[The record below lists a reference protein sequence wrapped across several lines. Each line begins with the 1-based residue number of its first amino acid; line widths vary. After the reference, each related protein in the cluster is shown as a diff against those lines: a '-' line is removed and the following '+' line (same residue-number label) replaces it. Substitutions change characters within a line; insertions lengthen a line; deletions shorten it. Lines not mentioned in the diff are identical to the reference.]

1 MSVPYKGNCE
11 HLKEGYCIACISKIR
26 DNWGATAMTF
36 SKDSKCYINVWDGDY
51 PKWIEV
57 KENNENSR

>member
-26 DNWGATAMTF
+26 ENWTTAMSF
-36 SKDSKCYINVWDGDY
+36 SKNSDCYINVWDSNY
-51 PKWIEV
+51 PKWSEV
-57 KENNENSR
+57 REKYK